1 MLSVNLLLGALV
13 VLVVGLCVVIL
24 LELFINV

>member
-13 VLVVGLCVVIL
+13 VLVVGLCVVVL
-24 LELFINV
+24 LELFINA

>member
-13 VLVVGLCVVIL
+13 VLVVGLCVAIL
-24 LELFINV
+24 IELFTNA

>member
-24 LELFINV
+24 LELFINA